1 MIIEEGCILKSHLFK
16 TTLFYYVVTIKEEN
30 MKKINLFKKGCCI
43 FLLFVLVFTG
53 AVMPAS
59 ANDYEESNGFYVTAN
74 QVPNEVINY
83 AVDNAYNFLVS
94 RSDIDNI
101 DLNNVTMGTPFTIA
115 AESINVDEVYYF
127 PIFLGEKVIYTFRV
141 YEDNAAYTGILSPYL
156 AEELNKY
163 MNTTTKSN
171 PLSIYMDSGKVMAL
185 QGGVINVLEEAH
197 YGYEPIGNKVLFFAD
212 SFDVVNINDK
222 IDLQIS
228 SDVSPMAAASKNLSL
243 DMLETQGSQSWC
255 AAFAM
260 SSILRYKGAGNV
272 VTAKAIMKDT
282 FPNSKDLENES
293 ISRSQLVSYAKGKG
307 YKKTKESSSTLS
319 NSTVVS
325 EIATN
330 STPIYAGCDGTG
342 TYKKARHALVISGY
356 DNNKSTYTVW
366 NPWYSYTETI
376 DQSSKKYK
384 VDSSSSFVWD
394 VTIYQV
400 RK

>member
-1 MIIEEGCILKSHLFK
+1 MFFNNKVIYLQTILFN
-16 TTLFYYVVTIKEEN
+16 YVVTIKEEN

-53 AVMPAS
+53 AVIPAS
-59 ANDYEESNGFYVTAN
+59 ANDYEESNAFYVTAN

-83 AVDNAYNFLVS
+83 AVDNAYNFLVC
-94 RSDIDNI
+94 
-101 DLNNVTMGTPFTIA
+101 
-115 AESINVDEVYYF
+115 
-127 PIFLGEKVIYTFRV
+127 
-141 YEDNAAYTGILSPYL
+141 
-156 AEELNKY
+156 
-163 MNTTTKSN
+163 
-171 PLSIYMDSGKVMAL
+171 
-185 QGGVINVLEEAH
+185 
-197 YGYEPIGNKVLFFAD
+197 
-212 SFDVVNINDK
+212 
-222 IDLQIS
+222 
-228 SDVSPMAAASKNLSL
+228 PMAAASKNLSL

-260 SSILRYKGAGNV
+260 SSILRYKGAGNS

-282 FPNSKDLENES
+282 FPKSKDLENES

-307 YKKTKESSSTLS
+307 YKKTKKSSSTLS

-325 EIATN
+325 EISTN

-384 VDSSSSFVWD
+384 VDSSSSFLWD
-394 VTIYQV
+394 VTIYKV